1 MSDKKPR
8 AAKKATP
15 KQTEKEQH
23 YAVACQLFC
32 QGLRKAL
39 VVRSLQLQFDLG
51 KSQAYEAAGVG
62 EGRYKA
68 MSKRGELEAPE
79 EVQLTPQEML
89 SLAEQRQ
96 TDAFLVSDAKGIK
109 DWGATIQRLKKTYGE
124 LQAIVTKDD
133 FVSSMQQES
142 DRTREEELKAHSD
155 AQQLV
160 AIQQKNEIKRLQKQ
174 LADAVGQTAAEL

>member
-1 MSDKKPR
+1 MAEKKPR

-39 VVRSLQLQFDLG
+39 VVRSLQLQFSLG

-68 MSKRGELEAPE
+68 MSKRGEVEAPE

-89 SLAEQRQ
+89 ALAEQRH
-96 TDAFLVSDAKGIK
+96 TDAFLMSDSKGIK

-124 LQAIVTKDD
+124 LQTIVTKDD
-133 FVSSMQQES
+133 FVKSMQEVS
-142 DRTREEELKAHSD
+142 DSVRAEVRIKNQASRMAREVGEHLD
-155 AQQLV
+155 APG
-160 AIQQKNEIKRLQKQ
+160 A
-174 LADAVGQTAAEL
+174 